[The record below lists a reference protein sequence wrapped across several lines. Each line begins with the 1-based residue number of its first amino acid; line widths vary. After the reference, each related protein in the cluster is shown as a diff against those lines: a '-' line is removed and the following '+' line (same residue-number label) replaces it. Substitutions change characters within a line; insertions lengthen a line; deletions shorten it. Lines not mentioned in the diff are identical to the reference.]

1 MNVVLF
7 VLNLFQSILQ
17 NDQLS
22 GRNELNEIPTV
33 ESRFKNVDRNFSESF
48 RIEFVEKLSPL
59 VVDRHRTEQLVFVVV
74 QLLRAVVVILK
85 IYLPC

>member
-33 ESRFKNVDRNFSESF
+33 ESRFENVDRNFSESF

-85 IYLPC
+85 I